1 MLTPSSR
8 RLGALLYGGA
18 AVCPAGHKRKR
29 TTQESRTAK
38 ADPAVLPPAW
48 QGLQQWLLLAT
59 HQELITGKLYKNS
72 GAQSV
77 CNGHVEMN
85 LLSLITASALGQATQ
100 DAVSQITDAGQ
111 KAVDKAC
118 KTTQDGVEKAAGQAA
133 EAMSGFGKKCG
144 FKK

>member
-72 GAQSV
+72 
-77 CNGHVEMN
+77 
-85 LLSLITASALGQATQ
+85 ASALGQATQ